1 MPAYDAWAVDTLHI
15 HRRIQLIEMK
25 EGQMM
30 QIALRG
36 VAEALLNR
44 DSVEIDSSAPLTV
57 ESLFRS
63 LGEMDVDVKH
73 AFIAPETGEVRRYA
87 RVLVNGKVARLDDEI
102 HPDADVKVCAVHACD
117 G

>member
-1 MPAYDAWAVDTLHI
+1 
-15 HRRIQLIEMK
+15 
-25 EGQMM
+25 M

-36 VAEALLNR
+36 VAEALLYR

-57 ESLFRS
+57 EALFRS
-63 LGEMDVDVKH
+63 LGEMDVDIKH

-87 RVLVNGKVARLDDEI
+87 RALVDGKAARLDDEI
-102 HPDADVKVCAVHACD
+102 RPGADVKICAVHACD

>member
-1 MPAYDAWAVDTLHI
+1 
-15 HRRIQLIEMK
+15 
-25 EGQMM
+25 M

-57 ESLFRS
+57 EALFRS
-63 LGEMDVDVKH
+63 LGDMDGDVKH

-87 RVLVNGKVARLDDEI
+87 RVFVDGRAARLDDEI
-102 HPDADVKVCAVHACD
+102 HPGADVKVCAVHACD